1 MTDEEIKEM
10 IEDLKAN
17 MLLIDM
23 AIEDKAEG
31 NYYGAGQ
38 LVRQYDEMVADELE
52 YWGVSYEWAVNAGLV
67 VDTVGLV

>member
-1 MTDEEIKEM
+1 MTDEEIKLM
-10 IEDLKAN
+10 IDSLKAN

-23 AIEDKAEG
+23 AIEDKENG

-38 LVRQYDEMVADELE
+38 LVRQYDEMVEDELE

-67 VDTVGLV
+67 VNTVGLV

>member
-1 MTDEEIKEM
+1 MTDEEIKDM
-10 IEDLKAN
+10 IESLKAN

-23 AIEDKAEG
+23 AIEEKEKG
-31 NYYGAGQ
+31 NYSGAEK